1 VTVLER
7 PATSPE
13 PPVDPFTL
21 RPSAEARGRPRLLS
35 YVGRWG
41 RARRWLP
48 DDALRVLDVGC
59 SFAYGSAAIVA
70 GGPPGR
76 AVVGVE
82 PDPDHLSTARR
93 RFPWITV
100 LPGDAK
106 GLPVPDATAD
116 AVTMLDVLEHVDHPQ
131 AAIEE
136 VRRALRPGGVLIVS
150 VPHRGLL
157 QRLDALNVYSALRRR
172 WPHLPATAPA
182 AGCGGHEHRHY
193 SPAELE
199 EVLAPH
205 FAVDRVA
212 RTGIGL
218 QEIVHLGLLFLSV
231 GLRQKRLTRALRPL
245 HLGVYLLDD
254 LLPLGRFGY
263 HLTVRARAAPSEVN
277 ALSPQVRA

>member
-1 VTVLER
+1 MMTLAASALGEEGATTLAAQTDPFMSR
-7 PATSPE
+7 PAAPQ
-13 PPVDPFTL
+13 P
-21 RPSAEARGRPRLLS
+21 RRPRVLS

-48 DDALRVLDVGC
+48 DDAFRVLDVGC
-59 SFAYGSAAIVA
+59 SFAYGSAAILA
-70 GGPPGR
+70 GGPAGR

-82 PDPDHLSTARR
+82 PDPAHLSMAHQ

-106 GLPVPDATAD
+106 ALPLPDAIAD
-116 AVTMLDVLEHVDHPQ
+116 AVTMLDVIEHVDHAE

-136 VRRALRPGGVLIVS
+136 ARRVVRAGGVLIIS

-172 WPHLPATAPA
+172 WPRLPPPAPA
-182 AGCGGHEHRHY
+182 AECGGHEHRHY
-193 SPAELE
+193 SLADLE

-205 FAVDRVA
+205 FIVDRVA
-212 RTGIGL
+212 TTGIGL
-218 QEIVHLGLLFLSV
+218 QEIVHLGLLILSV
-231 GLRQKRLTRALRPL
+231 ALRQQRLTRALRPL

-263 HLTVRARAAPSEVN
+263 HLTVRARAVSAP
-277 ALSPQVRA
+277 R